1 MKCSNRIVAV
11 TIFEEKR
18 LMIW

>member
-1 MKCSNRIVAV
+1 MKYSNRIVAV